1 MLGVVGRAQQQ
12 AKSKCVCWVHKL
24 SFRKKKH
31 TLNITAAIE
40 NETQTPTP
48 CAKEEIKFP
57 AVECGWVQFGTSN
70 VCVCCFF
77 FSSFLTHFHPGS
89 LRIIFHQDLF
99 GQLEKLQPLKPES
112 EILICTKPAKR
123 LMCGICEIEQS
134 YSWVVFGWH
143 EKCSENV
150 KESALLNVRDAKQRK
165 MWNTSFPPDKTLTS
179 FGEVWAREEIC
190 NASNEPNFPRQ
201 CGANVDCSR

>member
-77 FSSFLTHFHPGS
+77 LVFSLISILVRCASYSIKICSDSWKNFNPF
-89 LRIIFHQDLF
+89 
-99 GQLEKLQPLKPES
+99 KLES

-150 KESALLNVRDAKQRK
+150 KESARLNVRDAKQRK

-179 FGEVWAREEIC
+179 FGQVRAREEIC